1 MRVRFSQRPS
11 WDSTIGIT
19 GRGYRTRVL
28 LLRSLLH
35 HEFLILDTGTH
46 YSRNGLT
53 PWVELGSYRTSSS
66 ALSRTVCS

>member
-19 GRGYRTRVL
+19 GRGYKTRVL

-35 HEFLILDTGTH
+35 HESLILDTGTH
-46 YSRNGLT
+46 YSRNDLT
-53 PWVELGSYRTSSS
+53 P
-66 ALSRTVCS
+66 